1 MVLNKEISCNM
12 SENHDSNIRIN
23 QRKTD
28 YWKEKKDLEVVT
40 YRNYGNT
47 INSEDDELRFYY
59 SFYQLNNHKVISVQY
74 IEYKDK
80 KLIPDIEFYYSNC
93 YRFEDDFWEYWK
105 KSNEEN
111 EKFYKKMKELD
122 NKDRD
127 LFMNLERPR
136 PYEDEVQCV
145 KDFFNKNIVKEKEK
159 KTDTINVKKSI

>member
-1 MVLNKEISCNM
+1 MNPYDLVYLIM
-12 SENHDSNIRIN
+12 SENQDSNIRIY
-23 QRKTD
+23 QRKPD

-47 INSEDDELRFYY
+47 ITSEDDELRFYY

-111 EKFYKKMKELD
+111 EKFYKKIKELD
-122 NKDRD
+122 DKDRD
-127 LFMNLERPR
+127 LFMNLERPL

-145 KDFFNKNIVKEKEK
+145 KDFFYKNVVKEKEK
-159 KTDTINVKKSI
+159 KTDIINV